1 MKKSAYP
8 QRSGRPKA
16 WAGNRRDGKALIKRS
31 PKQKSKAESSGDRML
46 AVLGL
51 FTIESPEW
59 TVEEAAENLGASVST
74 TYRYFKALT
83 KVGFLSPVSRAGYML
98 GPAIIELDRQIQMCD
113 PMLRAARGVMAD
125 LIGYAPEEAIIL
137 LCQLFHNR
145 VICVHQVFGRG
156 PHEPVSYERG
166 RPMPLFRGATSK
178 IILANLPPH
187 TLKALFAKRAR
198 EIAAAG
204 LGDNWDAFK
213 RTLAALRRAG
223 VCISKG
229 EVDAGRV
236 GIGAPIFGQERAI
249 LGSLSFVLPVA
260 QADETRIARLNPL
273 TVAGAREIEQAM
285 IAAITQQKPDTSTLR
300 RTKIAA

>member
-1 MKKSAYP
+1 
-8 QRSGRPKA
+8 
-16 WAGNRRDGKALIKRS
+16 
-31 PKQKSKAESSGDRML
+31 
-46 AVLGL
+46 
-51 FTIESPEW
+51 
-59 TVEEAAENLGASVST
+59 VEEAAENLGASVST
-74 TYRYFKALT
+74 TYRYFKTLT
-83 KVGFLSPVSRAGYML
+83 KVGLLSPVSRAGYML

-125 LIGYAPEEAIIL
+125 LIGYAPDQAIIL
-137 LCQLFHNR
+137 LCRLFHDR

-187 TLKALFAKRAR
+187 TLKLIFSQRAD

-213 RTLAALRRAG
+213 RTLAALRRDG
-223 VCISKG
+223 VCITKG
-229 EVDAGRV
+229 EVDAGRL
-236 GIGAPIFGQERAI
+236 GIAAPIFGQERSI
-249 LGSLSFVLPVA
+249 LGSLTFVLTVA

-285 IAAITQQKPDTSTLR
+285 IAAITQQKPDTSTSR

>member
-1 MKKSAYP
+1 MNKSTHP
-8 QRSGRPKA
+8 QRSAAGLGRNSSRWQSTA
-16 WAGNRRDGKALIKRS
+16 KRS
-31 PKQKSKAESSGDRML
+31 RKQKSKAEGSGGRML

-59 TVEEAAENLGASVST
+59 TVEEAAESLGASVST
-74 TYRYFKALT
+74 TYRYFRALT
-83 KVGFLSPVSRAGYML
+83 KVGLLSPVSRAGYML

-113 PMLRAARGVMAD
+113 PMLRAARGVMTD
-125 LIGYAPEEAIIL
+125 LIGYAPDQAIIL
-137 LCQLFHNR
+137 LCRLFHDR

-187 TLKALFAKRAR
+187 TLKVLFSKRAH

-213 RTLAALRRAG
+213 RSLAALRRDG
-223 VCISKG
+223 VCITKG
-229 EVDAGRV
+229 EIDAGRV
-236 GIGAPIFGQERAI
+236 GIGAPIFDQERAI

-260 QADETRIARLNPL
+260 QADETRIARLVPL

-285 IAAITQQKPDTSTLR
+285 IAATTQQRPDTSTRR

>member
-1 MKKSAYP
+1 
-8 QRSGRPKA
+8 
-16 WAGNRRDGKALIKRS
+16 
-31 PKQKSKAESSGDRML
+31 ML

-51 FTIESPEW
+51 FTIERPEW
-59 TVEEAAENLGASVST
+59 TVEQAVESLGASVST

-83 KVGFLSPVSRAGYML
+83 KVGLLSPVSRAGYML

-125 LIGYAPEEAIIL
+125 LIGYAPDEAIIL
-137 LCQLFHNR
+137 LCRLFHDR
-145 VICVHQVFGRG
+145 VICVHQVLGRG

-187 TLKALFAKRAR
+187 MLKALFSKRAH

-204 LGDNWDAFK
+204 LGENWNAFK
-213 RTLAALRRAG
+213 RTLAALRREG
-223 VCISKG
+223 VCITKG

-236 GIGAPIFGQERAI
+236 GIAAPVFSQERVI
-249 LGSLSFVLPVA
+249 LGSLTFVLPVV
-260 QADETRIARLNPL
+260 QADETRIARLVPL

-285 IAAITQQKPDTSTLR
+285 IAGTTQQKRATSTVA

>member
-1 MKKSAYP
+1 
-8 QRSGRPKA
+8 
-16 WAGNRRDGKALIKRS
+16 
-31 PKQKSKAESSGDRML
+31 ML

-59 TVEEAAENLGASVST
+59 TVEEVAESLGASVPT
-74 TYRYFKALT
+74 TYRYFRALT
-83 KVGFLSPVSRAGYML
+83 KVGLLSPVSRAGYML

-125 LIGYAPEEAIIL
+125 LIGYAPDVAIIL
-137 LCQLFHNR
+137 LCRLFHDR

-187 TLKALFAKRAR
+187 TLKVLFSKRAH

-213 RTLAALRRAG
+213 RTLAALRRDG
-223 VCISKG
+223 VCITKG
-229 EVDAGRV
+229 EIDPGRV
-236 GIGAPIFGQERAI
+236 GIGAPIFDQERAV

-260 QADETRIARLNPL
+260 QADETRIARLVPL

-285 IAAITQQKPDTSTLR
+285 IAATTQQRPDTSTRR